1 MNVPELNRATRRL
14 VLKVASD
21 AIIDQGPNIEL
32 AANVVR
38 SLSKSSDIDSTKEY
52 EYGEELDLEET
63 D

>member
-21 AIIDQGPNIEL
+21 AIIDQGPNMEL
-32 AANVVR
+32 ATNVVR
-38 SLSKSSDIDSTKEY
+38 SLSSDIDSTKEY
-52 EYGEELDLEET
+52 EYGQELDLEET